1 MTAMKA
7 STPKDEI
14 RLLAKAIGDELHL
27 AIANYQVFAPT
38 GRDAALID
46 RVNTAGIHDEFN
58 VVSEAL
64 QLTTISTLCRIW
76 DKTGGAARLGE
87 VARLLRN
94 RPDLASDRKDL
105 EQWLSDVERVENS
118 SEKLQ
123 ALRGFRNV
131 SLAHKHNPNQPDPRI
146 RSGARRVA
154 ERDEARLLEGTL
166 LLVERLNVLVGLKDP
181 IDFFGQSEEWRQRA
195 EKFWRSIR

>member
-76 DKTGGAARLGE
+76 DKTGGQRGWARSRGCSATALIWR
-87 VARLLRN
+87 AI
-94 RPDLASDRKDL
+94 AKI
-105 EQWLSDVERVENS
+105 LSN
-118 SEKLQ
+118 
-123 ALRGFRNV
+123 G
-131 SLAHKHNPNQPDPRI
+131 
-146 RSGARRVA
+146 
-154 ERDEARLLEGTL
+154 
-166 LLVERLNVLVGLKDP
+166 
-181 IDFFGQSEEWRQRA
+181 
-195 EKFWRSIR
+195 